1 MDNFNTW
8 VKNSQI
14 NESNEYIDDFV
25 EETVFDVV
33 DNIADNSDVSE
44 NVV

>member
-1 MDNFNTW
+1 MNNFNTW

-14 NESNEYIDDFV
+14 NENNEYIDDFV